1 MVLVLELIIGGCVYV
16 LTQAGI
22 GVVIFFLKKTAG
34 KKYNELIQNLESMSS
49 KNSELY
55 SLLSQEEG
63 TPRDRNLVNEPI
75 NEPINDDEPETH
87 RDIVLNN
94 GNIIRIKR
102 KI

>member
-22 GVVIFFLKKTAG
+22 GVIIIILKKTAS
-34 KKYNELIQNLESMSS
+34 KKYKELIQNLESMSS

-63 TPRDRNLVNEPI
+63 TPRDRSLVNEPI
-75 NEPINDDEPETH
+75 DEDIPETH

-102 KI
+102 KK

>member
-22 GVVIFFLKKTAG
+22 GVIIIILKKTAA
-34 KKYNELIQNLESMSS
+34 KKYKELIQNLESMSS

-63 TPRDRNLVNEPI
+63 TPRDRSLVNEPI
-75 NEPINDDEPETH
+75 DEDIPETH

-102 KI
+102 KK

>member
-1 MVLVLELIIGGCVYV
+1 MVLVLELIIGGVIYV
-16 LTQAGI
+16 LTQSGLGI
-22 GVVIFFLKKTAG
+22 IIIILKKTAA
-34 KKYNELIQNLESMSS
+34 KKYKELIQNLESMSS

-63 TPRDRNLVNEPI
+63 TPRDRSLVNEPI
-75 NEPINDDEPETH
+75 DEDIPETH

-102 KI
+102 KK

>member
-75 NEPINDDEPETH
+75 DDDEPETH

-94 GNIIRIKR
+94 GNIIRVKR
-102 KI
+102 KK

>member
-1 MVLVLELIIGGCVYV
+1 MVLVLEFIIGSVLYV
-16 LTQAGI
+16 LTQSGI
-22 GVVIFFLKKTAG
+22 GVMIFFLKKTAG

-49 KNSELY
+49 KNSEMY
-55 SLLSQEEG
+55 SLLSQGEEDG
-63 TPRDRNLVNEPI
+63 TPHDRSLVNEPI
-75 NEPINDDEPETH
+75 DEDEPETH

>member
-1 MVLVLELIIGGCVYV
+1 MVLVLELIIGSVIYV
-16 LTQAGI
+16 LTQSGI
-22 GVVIFFLKKTAG
+22 GVMIFFLKKTAG
-34 KKYNELIQNLESMSS
+34 KKYQELIQNLESMSS

-55 SLLSQEEG
+55 SLLSQEEVS
-63 TPRDRNLVNEPI
+63 PRDRNLVNEPI
-75 NEPINDDEPETH
+75 DDDEPETH

>member
-1 MVLVLELIIGGCVYV
+1 MVLVLELIIGSVIYV
-16 LTQAGI
+16 LTQSGI
-22 GVVIFFLKKTAG
+22 GVMIFFLKKTAG

-55 SLLSQEEG
+55 SLLSQEEVS
-63 TPRDRNLVNEPI
+63 PRDRNLVNEPI
-75 NEPINDDEPETH
+75 DDDEPETH

-102 KI
+102 KK

>member
-22 GVVIFFLKKTAG
+22 GVIIIILKKTAA
-34 KKYNELIQNLESMSS
+34 KKYKELIQNLESMSS

-63 TPRDRNLVNEPI
+63 TPRDRSLVNEPI
-75 NEPINDDEPETH
+75 DEDIPETH

-94 GNIIRIKR
+94 GNIIRIRR
-102 KI
+102 KK

>member
-34 KKYNELIQNLESMSS
+34 KKYKELIQNLESMSS

-55 SLLSQEEG
+55 SLLSQEEVS
-63 TPRDRNLVNEPI
+63 PRDRSLVNEPI
-75 NEPINDDEPETH
+75 DEDVPETH

>member
-22 GVVIFFLKKTAG
+22 GVMIFFLKKTAG
-34 KKYNELIQNLESMSS
+34 KKYQELIQNLESMSS

-55 SLLSQEEG
+55 SLLSQEEVS
-63 TPRDRNLVNEPI
+63 PRDRSLVNEPI
-75 NEPINDDEPETH
+75 DEDEPETH
-87 RDIVLNN
+87 RDIILNN

-102 KI
+102 KK

>member
-1 MVLVLELIIGGCVYV
+1 MVLVLELIISGCVYV

-22 GVVIFFLKKTAG
+22 GVIIIILKKTAA
-34 KKYNELIQNLESMSS
+34 KKYKELIQNLESMSS

-55 SLLSQEEG
+55 SLLSQEEVS
-63 TPRDRNLVNEPI
+63 PRDRSLVNEPI
-75 NEPINDDEPETH
+75 DEDIPETH

-102 KI
+102 KK

>member
-34 KKYNELIQNLESMSS
+34 QKYQELIRNLESMSS
-49 KNSELY
+49 KNSEMY
-55 SLLSQEEG
+55 SLLSQGEEEG
-63 TPRDRNLVNEPI
+63 TPHDRSLVNEPI
-75 NEPINDDEPETH
+75 DDDDFPETH

-102 KI
+102 KK

>member
-16 LTQAGI
+16 LTQAGLGI
-22 GVVIFFLKKTAG
+22 IIIILKKTAA
-34 KKYNELIQNLESMSS
+34 KKYQELIRNLESMSS

-63 TPRDRNLVNEPI
+63 TPRDRSLVNEPI
-75 NEPINDDEPETH
+75 DEDIPETH

-102 KI
+102 KK

>member
-1 MVLVLELIIGGCVYV
+1 MVLVLELIIGGCVYI

-22 GVVIFFLKKTAG
+22 GVIIIILKKTAA
-34 KKYNELIQNLESMSS
+34 KKYKELIQNLESMSS
-49 KNSELY
+49 KNSEMY

-63 TPRDRNLVNEPI
+63 TPRDRSLVNEPI
-75 NEPINDDEPETH
+75 DEDIPETH

-102 KI
+102 KK

>member
-22 GVVIFFLKKTAG
+22 GVIIIILKKTAS
-34 KKYNELIQNLESMSS
+34 KKYKELIQNLESMSS
-49 KNSELY
+49 KNSEMY
-55 SLLSQEEG
+55 SLLSQGEEDG
-63 TPRDRNLVNEPI
+63 TPHDRSLVNEPI
-75 NEPINDDEPETH
+75 DEDIPETH

-102 KI
+102 KK

>member
-16 LTQAGI
+16 LTQAGLGI
-22 GVVIFFLKKTAG
+22 IIIILKKTAA
-34 KKYNELIQNLESMSS
+34 KKYKELIQNLESMSS

-55 SLLSQEEG
+55 SLLSQEEVS
-63 TPRDRNLVNEPI
+63 PRDRSLVNEPI
-75 NEPINDDEPETH
+75 DEDIPETH

-102 KI
+102 KK

>member
-1 MVLVLELIIGGCVYV
+1 MVLVIELIIGGCVYV

-22 GVVIFFLKKTAG
+22 GVIIIILKKTAA
-34 KKYNELIQNLESMSS
+34 KKYKELIQNLESMSS

-63 TPRDRNLVNEPI
+63 TPRDRSLVNEPI
-75 NEPINDDEPETH
+75 DEDIPETH

-94 GNIIRIKR
+94 GNIIRIRR
-102 KI
+102 KK

>member
-22 GVVIFFLKKTAG
+22 GVIIIILKKTAA
-34 KKYNELIQNLESMSS
+34 KKYKELIQNLESMSS

-55 SLLSQEEG
+55 SLLSQEGEG
-63 TPRDRNLVNEPI
+63 TPHDRNLVNEPI
-75 NEPINDDEPETH
+75 DEDDIPETH

-102 KI
+102 KK

>member
-1 MVLVLELIIGGCVYV
+1 MVLVLELIIGSVIYV
-16 LTQAGI
+16 LTQSGI
-22 GVVIFFLKKTAG
+22 GVMIFFLKKTAG

-55 SLLSQEEG
+55 SLLSQEGEG
-63 TPRDRNLVNEPI
+63 TPHDRNLVNEPI
-75 NEPINDDEPETH
+75 DDDEPETH

>member
-34 KKYNELIQNLESMSS
+34 KKYTELIQNLESMSS

-55 SLLSQEEG
+55 SLLSQEG
-63 TPRDRNLVNEPI
+63 VSPRDRSLVNEPI
-75 NEPINDDEPETH
+75 DEDIPETH

-102 KI
+102 KK

>member
-1 MVLVLELIIGGCVYV
+1 MVLVLELIIGGVIYV
-16 LTQAGI
+16 LTQSGLGI
-22 GVVIFFLKKTAG
+22 IIIILKKTAA
-34 KKYNELIQNLESMSS
+34 KKYKELIQNLESMSS

-63 TPRDRNLVNEPI
+63 TPRDRSLVNEPI
-75 NEPINDDEPETH
+75 DEDIPETH

>member
-16 LTQAGI
+16 LTKAGI
-22 GVVIFFLKKTAG
+22 GVIIIILKKTAA
-34 KKYNELIQNLESMSS
+34 KKYKELIQNLESMSS

-55 SLLSQEEG
+55 SLLG
-63 TPRDRNLVNEPI
+63 TPRDRSLVNEPI
-75 NEPINDDEPETH
+75 DEDIPETH

-102 KI
+102 KK

>member
-22 GVVIFFLKKTAG
+22 GVIIIILKKTAA
-34 KKYNELIQNLESMSS
+34 KKYKELIQNLDSMSS

-55 SLLSQEEG
+55 SLLSQEEVS
-63 TPRDRNLVNEPI
+63 PRDRSLVNEPI
-75 NEPINDDEPETH
+75 DEDIPETH

-102 KI
+102 KK

>member
-1 MVLVLELIIGGCVYV
+1 MVLVLELIIGSVIYV
-16 LTQAGI
+16 LTQSGI
-22 GVVIFFLKKTAG
+22 GVMIFFLKKTAG
-34 KKYNELIQNLESMSS
+34 QKYKELIQNLESMSS

-55 SLLSQEEG
+55 SLLSQEGEG
-63 TPRDRNLVNEPI
+63 TPHDRSLVNEPI
-75 NEPINDDEPETH
+75 EDEIPETH

>member
-22 GVVIFFLKKTAG
+22 GVIIIILKKTAA
-34 KKYNELIQNLESMSS
+34 KKYKELIQNLESMSS

-55 SLLSQEEG
+55 SLLSQEEVS
-63 TPRDRNLVNEPI
+63 PRDRSLVNEPI
-75 NEPINDDEPETH
+75 DEDIPETH

-94 GNIIRIKR
+94 GNIIRIRR
-102 KI
+102 KK

>member
-16 LTQAGI
+16 LTQAGLGI
-22 GVVIFFLKKTAG
+22 IIIILKKTAA
-34 KKYNELIQNLESMSS
+34 KKYQELIRNLESMSS
-49 KNSELY
+49 KNSEMY

-63 TPRDRNLVNEPI
+63 TPRDRSLVNEPI
-75 NEPINDDEPETH
+75 DEDIPETH

-102 KI
+102 KK